1 MRRLLFLLTLLL
13 LAGCTRG
20 GGAASP
26 TAIPLGTPLG
36 EGIIAS
42 VTPPPLTTSGPV
54 TLPGVEQPTSVPIEG
69 LPTAPGALGGRLLN
83 LRFSTT
89 GSGQESTTFP
99 AGTEDIYAIFDYDG
113 MQAGDSVQRVWYRN
127 EVQEIEVTEGWDIL
141 KYGFAGTRRD
151 VFHYNYEGSGVY
163 PGNWRV
169 EIYLKGELQV
179 TGTFTVGP

>member
-20 GGAASP
+20 GGASP
-26 TAIPLGTPLG
+26 TAMPLGTPLG

-42 VTPPPLTTSGPV
+42 VTPPPPGPDDPV
-54 TLPGVEQPTSVPIEG
+54 TLPGVEQPTPGPVEG
-69 LPTAPGALGGRLLN
+69 LPTAPPALSGRILN
-83 LRFSTT
+83 LRFSSTANGPETT
-89 GSGQESTTFP
+89 AFP
-99 AGTEDIYAIFDYDG
+99 AGTEEIYAIFDYDG
-113 MQAGDSVQRVWYRN
+113 LAAGDSVQRVWYRN
-127 EVQEIEVTEGWDIL
+127 EAQEIEVTEQWDIL

-151 VFHYNYEGSGVY
+151 VYHYNYEGSGVY